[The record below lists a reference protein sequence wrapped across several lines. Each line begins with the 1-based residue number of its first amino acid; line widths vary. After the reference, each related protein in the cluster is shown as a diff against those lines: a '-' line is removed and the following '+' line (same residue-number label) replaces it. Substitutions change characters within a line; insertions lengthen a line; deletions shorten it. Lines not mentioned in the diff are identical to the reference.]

1 MGVLYE
7 RADDEDSL
15 LISHFSRRV
24 AKPRGSEG
32 RWVELES
39 VLMHALYIPLH
50 SQPQP
55 RVVNWL
61 CIACD

>member
-24 AKPRGSEG
+24 VIPRGF
-32 RWVELES
+32 RC
-39 VLMHALYIPLH
+39 
-50 SQPQP
+50 
-55 RVVNWL
+55 R
-61 CIACD
+61 